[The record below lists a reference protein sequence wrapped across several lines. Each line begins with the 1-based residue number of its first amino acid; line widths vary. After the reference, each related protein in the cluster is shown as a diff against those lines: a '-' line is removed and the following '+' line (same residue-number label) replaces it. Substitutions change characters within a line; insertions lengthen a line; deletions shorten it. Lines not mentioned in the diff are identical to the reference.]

1 MKKICIFRK
10 FAAGLLTAAMLAGS
24 AVTASAAS
32 VADFKDVSPK
42 AWYYDAV
49 EYAADNGLFQG
60 TTPSTFS
67 PNGAMQR
74 GMFVAVL
81 SRYAQI
87 DESQYLLYRFN
98 DVKQGDYYAI
108 GVEWAARYGIVS
120 GTGKKTFSPLQN
132 VTREQIATFLFRYAK
147 ATGND
152 TSYSEEAY
160 NSFPDTGKV
169 SPFAVEAMKWATS
182 HGIINGSDGKLN
194 PKGTATRAQVAQVF
208 LSASGILTSNTMVV
222 EPVMPEEEPV
232 EPSTDP
238 KAHPNNVFNVFA
250 REYSAANDW
259 QVSSK
264 SKMDQGEQAQLISL
278 LQGKTGNMVWNDI
291 ALNGMTTGQVGAT
304 RDAQFMFDYGDDG
317 KKPGTVKATSIEKVA
332 ENILKRL
339 SDVPDAKYI
348 CVTLVDAESDIE
360 GILKDYNYNLYFINT
375 PEAVV
380 SSTDGAFTAKVKRLT
395 AERLPA
401 GIVLSNSIAPNG
413 GWSDFQ
419 FMPWH
424 IDLTEDQLAEAY
436 ADFFVYMLYG
446 GGWGTGLEGGICY
459 QIALA
464 PGQDPAAG
472 NNGRP
477 PLRVYYA

>member
-1 MKKICIFRK
+1 MKKRNVMK
-10 FAAGLLTAAMLAGS
+10 KLLAAALSAAMLAGS

-132 VTREQIATFLFRYAK
+132 VTREQIATFLYRYAK

-152 TSYSEEAY
+152 TSYSEVAY

-169 SPFAVEAMKWATS
+169 SSFAVEAMKWATS

-208 LSASGILTSNTMVV
+208 LSASSILTSNTMVV
-222 EPVMPEEEPV
+222 EPVMPDEDPV

-250 REYSAANDW
+250 REYSVANDW

-264 SKMDQGEQAQLISL
+264 NNVDPAIQQQLIDGL
-278 LQGKTGNMVWNDI
+278 KGKTGNAVWNEI
-291 ALNGMTTGQVGAT
+291 ALNGASMGLAGAT
-304 RDAQFMFDYGDDG
+304 RTETYYGKGSQGDELYLSG
-317 KKPGTVKATSIEKVA
+317 CKATTVEQMISRIEKELDRFQDVKYFCVA
-332 ENILKRL
+332 LE
-339 SDVPDAKYI
+339 DFTDAAGTKFEDLHY
-348 CVTLVDAESDIE
+348 
-360 GILKDYNYNLYFINT
+360 GIYLINT
-375 PEAVV
+375 P
-380 SSTDGAFTAKVKRLT
+380 DAFVDPADSAYTAKVKRLV
-395 AERLPA
+395 AERLPSGFVWSRRA
-401 GIVLSNSIAPNG
+401 LNG
-413 GWSDFQ
+413 GWAETDD
-419 FMPWH
+419 MDRGADGAADWIVHTYEH
-424 IDLTEDQLAEAY
+424 IWIVD
-436 ADFFVYMLYG
+436 G
-446 GGWGTGLEGGICY
+446 HSLEGRI
-459 QIALA
+459 
-464 PGQDPAAG
+464 
-472 NNGRP
+472 
-477 PLRVYYA
+477 VYYIDDDLVHYHA

>member
-1 MKKICIFRK
+1 MKKRNVMK
-10 FAAGLLTAAMLAGS
+10 KLLAAALSAAMLAGS

-98 DVKQGDYYAI
+98 DVKQGSYYAI

-132 VTREQIATFLFRYAK
+132 VTREQIATFLYRYAK

-160 NSFPDTGKV
+160 NSFPDTGRV
-169 SPFAVEAMKWATS
+169 SSFAVEAMKWATS

-208 LSASGILTSNTMVV
+208 LSASSILTSNTMVV
-222 EPVMPEEEPV
+222 EPIMPDEDPV

-264 SKMDQGEQAQLISL
+264 SRMDASEQAQLISL

-304 RDAQFMFDYGDDG
+304 RDAQFVSQNGITY
-317 KKPGTVKATSIEKVA
+317 TSKATSIEQVSERIIKEVK
-332 ENILKRL
+332 NYP
-339 SDVPDAKYI
+339 DVKYF
-348 CVTLVDAESDIE
+348 CVTLVDVESSIE
-360 GILKDYNYNLYFINT
+360 GTLKDYCYYLYFINT
-375 PEAVV
+375 PNVFADPAD
-380 SSTDGAFTAKVKRLT
+380 SAFTAKVKKLV
-395 AERLPA
+395 AERLPSGFVWSKA
-401 GIVLSNSIAPNG
+401 AENG
-413 GWSDFQ
+413 GWSDYIFL
-419 FMPWH
+419 PPA
-424 IDLTEDQLAEAY
+424 LELSEDELAESY
-436 ADFFVYMLYG
+436 ADFFAGMLID
-446 GGWGTGLEGGICY
+446 GWGTGSEGKVRY
-459 QIALA
+459 YIALA
-464 PGQDPAAG
+464 PDKDPNTG
-472 NNGRP
+472 NNGHE
-477 PLRVYYA
+477 PLRVYIL

>member
-74 GMFVAVL
+74 GMFVTVL
-81 SRYAQI
+81 SRYAKI

-98 DVKQGDYYAI
+98 DVKQGSYYAI

-132 VTREQIATFLFRYAK
+132 VTREQIATFLYRYAK

-160 NSFPDTGKV
+160 HSFPDTGKV
-169 SPFAVEAMKWATS
+169 SSFAVGAMKWATS

-208 LSASGILTSNTMVV
+208 LSASSILTSNTMVV
-222 EPVMPEEEPV
+222 EPIMPDEEPV

-259 QVSSK
+259 RVSSK
-264 SKMDQGEQAQLISL
+264 SRMDASEQAQLISL

-304 RDAQFMFDYGDDG
+304 RDAQFVSQNGITY
-317 KKPGTVKATSIEKVA
+317 TSKATSIEQVSERIIKEVK
-332 ENILKRL
+332 NYP
-339 SDVPDAKYI
+339 DVKYF
-348 CVTLVDAESDIE
+348 CVTLADVESSVE
-360 GILKDYNYNLYFINT
+360 GTLRDYCYYLYFINT
-375 PEAVV
+375 PDAFVDPAD
-380 SSTDGAFTAKVKRLT
+380 SAFTAKVKRLT

-401 GIVLSNSIAPNG
+401 GIVLSNSIAPKG

-472 NNGRP
+472 NNGHP

>member
-1 MKKICIFRK
+1 MKKLL
-10 FAAGLLTAAMLAGS
+10 AAALSAAMLAGS

-74 GMFVAVL
+74 GMFVTVL

-87 DESQYLLYRFN
+87 NESQYLLNRFN
-98 DVKQGDYYAI
+98 DVKQGSYYAI

-132 VTREQIATFLFRYAK
+132 VTREQIATFLYRYAK

-152 TSYSEEAY
+152 TSYSEDAY

-169 SPFAVEAMKWATS
+169 SSFAVEAMKWATS

-208 LSASGILTSNTMVV
+208 LSASSILTSNTMVV
-222 EPVMPEEEPV
+222 EPIMPDEESV

-264 SKMDQGEQAQLISL
+264 SRMDASEQAQLISL

-291 ALNGMTTGQVGAT
+291 ALNGMTVGNVGVTRTAT
-304 RDAQFMFDYGDDG
+304 FISQNDIPYTR
-317 KKPGTVKATSIEKVA
+317 KATSIEKVA
-332 ENILKRL
+332 ELVL
-339 SDVPDAKYI
+339 GELAKKADIKYFCI
-348 CVTLVDAESDIE
+348 TLGDAESPIDGHLENYFYDI
-360 GILKDYNYNLYFINT
+360 YFINT
-375 PEAVV
+375 P
-380 SSTDGAFTAKVKRLT
+380 DAFVDPADSAYTAEVKRLV
-395 AERLPA
+395 AERLPSGFVWSKRA
-401 GIVLSNSIAPNG
+401 LNG
-413 GWSDFQ
+413 GWAETDD
-419 FMPWH
+419 MDRGADGAADWIVHTYEH
-424 IDLTEDQLAEAY
+424 IWIED
-436 ADFFVYMLYG
+436 G
-446 GGWGTGLEGGICY
+446 HSLEGKI
-459 QIALA
+459 
-464 PGQDPAAG
+464 
-472 NNGRP
+472 
-477 PLRVYYA
+477 VYYIDDDLVHYHA

>member
-1 MKKICIFRK
+1 MKKRNVMK
-10 FAAGLLTAAMLAGS
+10 KLLAAVLSAAMLAGS

-74 GMFVAVL
+74 GMFVTVL

-132 VTREQIATFLFRYAK
+132 VTREQIATFLYRYAK

-169 SPFAVEAMKWATS
+169 SSFAVEAMKWATS

-208 LSASGILTSNTMVV
+208 LSASSILTSNTMVV
-222 EPVMPEEEPV
+222 EPIMPDEEPV

-259 QVSSK
+259 QVSGK
-264 SKMDQGEQAQLISL
+264 SRMDASEQAQLISL

-291 ALNGMTTGQVGAT
+291 ALNGMTVGRAGGT
-304 RDAQFMFDYGDDG
+304 RTEVVHGKRGDYTV
-317 KKPGTVKATSIEKVA
+317 KKSTMEELAESILSDLNKKSDVKYFSVSLASYINDVGTV
-332 ENILKRL
+332 EN
-339 SDVPDAKYI
+339 
-348 CVTLVDAESDIE
+348 EDIF
-360 GILKDYNYNLYFINT
+360 YYLYFINT
-375 PEAVV
+375 PD
-380 SSTDGAFTAKVKRLT
+380 SSVNPDDSAFTAKVKKLV
-395 AERLPA
+395 AERLPSGFA
-401 GIVLSNSIAPNG
+401 WSKAAESG
-413 GWSDFQ
+413 GWSDYIFL
-419 FMPWH
+419 PPA
-424 IDLTEDQLAEAY
+424 LELNEDELAESY
-436 ADFFVYMLYG
+436 ADFFAGMLID
-446 GGWGTGLEGGICY
+446 GWGTGSEGKVFY
-459 QIALA
+459 YIALA
-464 PGQDPAAG
+464 PDKDPKTG
-472 NNGRP
+472 NNGHE
-477 PLRVYYA
+477 PLRVYIL